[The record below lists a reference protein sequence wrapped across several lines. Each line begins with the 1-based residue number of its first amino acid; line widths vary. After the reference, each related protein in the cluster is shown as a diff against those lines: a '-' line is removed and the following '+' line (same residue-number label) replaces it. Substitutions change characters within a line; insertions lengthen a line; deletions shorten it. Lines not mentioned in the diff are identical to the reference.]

1 MPQAKK
7 CFDGRVNALD
17 GKAEP
22 EAAHWRGVSQ
32 GWGTFQVGWSVNHLP
47 LKLNGKVHE
56 TGIASHADAVVELT
70 VPPGSKRLTGV
81 CGLDDTK
88 EDRLTINPV
97 WFSIEADG
105 TEVWR
110 SKPRRALDDPIA
122 FDVDL
127 NG

>member
-1 MPQAKK
+1 MLNLSRALSLLVVSVLVVPIRVGAANRWDVVESGEMAQAQKW
-7 CFDGRVNALD
+7 FDGRVDALD

-81 CGLDDTK
+81 G
-88 EDRLTINPV
+88 
-97 WFSIEADG
+97 G
-105 TEVWR
+105 
-110 SKPRRALDDPIA
+110 
-122 FDVDL
+122 
-127 NG
+127 